1 MATIESGAD
10 VDVYRKEQD
19 GDHLHSTHL
28 EQAVEVRWSVLL
40 ALLVAVRFTAESSS
54 LVGGRSFEP
63 VVKLSV
69 TVEISGVDRD
79 VLPSF
84 RSNDGKTEYAP
95 QSIQIT
101 SILKQMQD
109 TMQSELDKATAEE
122 EGRGQGEAN
131 QFFDQGDQGQEG
143 SPWRWWLQVV

>member
-1 MATIESGAD
+1 MIAKVATIEIGAD
-10 VDVYRKEQD
+10 VDDYHNEQY
-19 GDHLHSTHL
+19 GEHQYLPHL

-69 TVEISGVDRD
+69 TVEISDVDRD

-84 RSNDGKTEYAP
+84 RSNDDKTEYAP
-95 QSIQIT
+95 QSGQIT
-101 SILKQMQD
+101 GILKQMQD

-131 QFFDQGDQGQEG
+131 
-143 SPWRWWLQVV
+143 